1 MNEKQALD
9 RASARLRL
17 NEEAHA
23 EWNRGSAENHYRDQH
38 DAFLGGYAAGG
49 LAALPERF
57 VVPDLE
63 VLDEPLTRA
72 NATRQALAHFDS
84 LMFTIG
90 GDRRLAIEAALTR
103 AMDIGAALVVQGLAG
118 KP

>member
-9 RASARLRL
+9 RAGARLRL

-23 EWNRGSAENHYRDQH
+23 EWLRGAADNDYRDQY

-57 VVPDLE
+57 MQPDLTA
-63 VLDEPLTRA
+63 LLEPLTQE
-72 NATRQALAHFDS
+72 NAAAHAMAYFES

-90 GDRRLAIEAALTR
+90 GDRRLAIEAAL
-103 AMDIGAALVVQGLAG
+103 ASAIDIGAALAVRALEE